1 MGSAWS
7 KSCSHVRHSMGYTTT
22 LNVVRETTNYNPC
35 EWVVRKFASDLR
47 NELISLFVGI
57 RCFFSARLIRS
68 AVGEVDGMPDGH
80 CTSERLVTAWVAK
93 RVIGSA
99 SCNVPLHLVTLP
111 GNRTHGV
118 FHGSFPMSRGPLI
131 RFVTTSI
138 MFLFHCLHC
147 HDIVFPPDHYV
158 RYVIL
163 TCHSYVT

>member
-99 SCNVPLHLVTLP
+99 GFVTGWVL
-111 GNRTHGV
+111 
-118 FHGSFPMSRGPLI
+118 SFM
-131 RFVTTSI
+131 RFVTGLTWERDSDMISMSEDPCSGKPGERLRARFFPLSI
-138 MFLFHCLHC
+138 PTFSEINIGLPKVVQNHT
-147 HDIVFPPDHYV
+147 P
-158 RYVIL
+158 
-163 TCHSYVT
+163 